1 MSGIWDRI
9 KGILGWVKREPD
21 KKEDDRVMYIIAG
34 LGNPTREYEKT
45 RHNVGFEVID
55 VLADMLGTT
64 VEEKKFKGCY
74 GRGII
79 GGEKVLLL
87 KPQTFMN
94 LSGESI
100 RAASDF
106 YKVDPEHIIIIYDDI
121 SLDVEQLRIRKKG
134 SAGGHNGIKNI
145 IAHLGTQEF
154 PRIKVGV
161 GDKPKKMDLADYV
174 LSRFSKEDR
183 AAMEDAFKEAA
194 KAVEV
199 MITEGMD
206 IAMNQFNG
214 HKA

>member
-64 VEEKKFKGCY
+64 VEEKKFKGCD

-121 SLDVEQLRIRKKG
+121 SLDVGQLRIRKKG

>member
-121 SLDVEQLRIRKKG
+121 SLDVGQLRIRKKG

-145 IAHLGTQEF
+145 IAHQEF

-206 IAMNQFNG
+206 TAMNQFNG
-214 HKA
+214 HKG

>member
-121 SLDVEQLRIRKKG
+121 SLDVGQLRIRKKG

-174 LSRFSKEDR
+174 MSRFSKEDR
-183 AAMEDAFKEAA
+183 AAMEDAFKAAA

>member
-9 KGILGWVKREPD
+9 KGILGWGKREPD
-21 KKEDDRVMYIIAG
+21 KREDDRVMYIIAG

-121 SLDVEQLRIRKKG
+121 SLDVGQLRIRKKG

-206 IAMNQFNG
+206 TAMNQFNG
-214 HKA
+214 HKG

>member
-9 KGILGWVKREPD
+9 KGILGWGKREPD
-21 KKEDDRVMYIIAG
+21 KREDDRVMYIIAG

-64 VEEKKFKGCY
+64 VEEKKFKGLY

-94 LSGESI
+94 LSGESVK
-100 RAASDF
+100 AAADF
-106 YKVDPEHIIIIYDDI
+106 YKVDHEHIIIIYDDI
-121 SLDVEQLRIRKKG
+121 SLDVGQLRIRKKG

-206 IAMNQFNG
+206 TAMNQFNG

>member
-1 MSGIWDRI
+1 MNGIWDRI
-9 KGILGWVKREPD
+9 KGILGWGKRDPD
-21 KKEDDRVMYIIAG
+21 KREDDRVMYIIAG

-121 SLDVEQLRIRKKG
+121 SLDVGQLRIRKKG

-206 IAMNQFNG
+206 TAMNQFNG

>member
-9 KGILGWVKREPD
+9 KGILGWGKREPD
-21 KKEDDRVMYIIAG
+21 KREDDRVMYIIAG

-121 SLDVEQLRIRKKG
+121 SLDVRQMRIRKKG

-206 IAMNQFNG
+206 TAMNQFNG